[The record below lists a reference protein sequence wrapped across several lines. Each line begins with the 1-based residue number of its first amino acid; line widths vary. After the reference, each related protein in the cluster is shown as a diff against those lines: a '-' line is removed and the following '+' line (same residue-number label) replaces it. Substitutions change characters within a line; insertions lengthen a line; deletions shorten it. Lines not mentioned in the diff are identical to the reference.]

1 MKLWYNFFV
10 FLLLL
15 AGQNIFSAQDVSIDK
30 EIKKID
36 SLIVLKEFDIAKKK
50 TNYFYKLL
58 SEQCHRDQCIEQ
70 KLMIRYLQGE
80 IENRL
85 YNQNKALEIF
95 LEVMKEAEENK
106 FYKIACRAKI
116 GVAVNYEKASNLH
129 LAYKYLEEARK
140 MCQKYHFFDQYSR
153 LYVRYAQMHRYFGYE
168 KESEPSDERKRLEKL
183 GLHASIDSSFYYVR
197 KAIEFSKKYNN
208 EIDANDAYVVLGHL
222 YSKIGKDKLSESS
235 ASYLKTI
242 PYWKKTNNF
251 ETIAIMYNNVASNY
265 IKAEKYKQALKY
277 SDSALAYY
285 KNMFVYH
292 KYQVS
297 KRRASIYKELG
308 VMDSAYHYLELA
320 YEDREKSHH
329 EAELSTTKNLEEK
342 YQNEKKETIIKSKN
356 QQIFFIAILLT
367 VITIATVLIIR
378 RNLKI
383 NSQNKIISKQLG
395 ELTKILEQK
404 QVLLSELQHRVKNN
418 LQHVISILEIQKESV
433 DFNNIDELIRG
444 NQNRI
449 HSMALL
455 HKKLNLSDTANEV
468 GLERY
473 VTELS
478 ELVKESY
485 DTEKKMIS
493 VNINCEIET
502 LSLEKALPIGLIIVE
517 LVSNSMK
524 HAFKKRNIGIIN
536 IEITRNENT
545 KTNQL
550 YYADNGEGFDFN
562 KINEKGLGL
571 EITKGL
577 IDQIDGTIET
587 KTENGFELTIY
598 FN

>member
-1 MKLWYNFFV
+1 
-10 FLLLL
+10 
-15 AGQNIFSAQDVSIDK
+15 
-30 EIKKID
+30 
-36 SLIVLKEFDIAKKK
+36 
-50 TNYFYKLL
+50 
-58 SEQCHRDQCIEQ
+58 
-70 KLMIRYLQGE
+70 
-80 IENRL
+80 
-85 YNQNKALEIF
+85 
-95 LEVMKEAEENK
+95 
-106 FYKIACRAKI
+106 
-116 GVAVNYEKASNLH
+116 
-129 LAYKYLEEARK
+129 
-140 MCQKYHFFDQYSR
+140 
-153 LYVRYAQMHRYFGYE
+153 MHRYFGYE